1 MNTRFQK
8 IAMTTAVT
16 AALAGVSLPSQAIVV
31 GTAGEALLVPL
42 VVWSDIQNT
51 IIEVETPASVGW
63 EDVANLYT
71 APYTTPTNAA
81 LTLTPADPDL
91 AKTPD
96 GTARAAIHWFW
107 FDQYSIHR
115 LDDAVKVTPDD
126 IVQLNWKELSG
137 SAFNN
142 RLGYMVIVD
151 DKAYSTGGP
160 ATFSMFGD
168 AWLVGEIETP
178 IPVLPLNDGQDVAG
192 VGPTNSNNVVY
203 GESATGN
210 VPPTVSPM
218 ISGMRTSL
226 SDGNFTD
233 KTVFD
238 MKLSPRT
245 DWSLHV
251 IWLDQNRW
259 EVDPGWYED
268 DVYVNVYDTDENV
281 CSVNVDVPDELNVI
295 KWHPV
300 CDGLDANDA
309 SCQEQAEV
317 TSGYQSPWGWT
328 GTNYATWCEPVAGK
342 KYTGA
347 GMARYQL
354 PEYVD
359 NNSGT
364 VDSAGVAF
372 ALVSDAV
379 GIETPNDFDWETA
392 LAHDRGVMR

>member
-8 IAMTTAVT
+8 IAITTAVT

-31 GTAGEALLVPL
+31 GSAGEALLVPL
-42 VVWSDIQNT
+42 VVWSENQNT

-71 APYTTPTNAA
+71 APWTTPTNAA

-91 AKTPD
+91 TKTPD
-96 GTARAAIHWFW
+96 KTPRASIHWFW
-107 FDQYSIHR
+107 FDQYSDHKA
-115 LDDAVKVTPDD
+115 DDALPVTPDD
-126 IVQLNWKELSG
+126 IVQLNWKDLAG
-137 SAFNN
+137 NN
-142 RLGYMVIVD
+142 FRDKLGYMVIVD
-151 DKAYSTGGP
+151 DKAYSTGAP

-168 AWLVGEIETP
+168 AWLVGNIETP

-192 VGPTNSNNVVY
+192 VGPTNLNNVVY
-203 GESATGN
+203 GKSATGN
-210 VPPTVSPM
+210 TPPTVSPM

-226 SDGNFTD
+226 SDGNMTD

-245 DWSLHV
+245 AWSLHV

-259 EVDPGWYED
+259 EVDPNWEFE
-268 DVYVNVYDTDENV
+268 DVYVNVYDTDENA

-300 CDGLDANDA
+300 CAGKGDANDM
-309 SCQEQAEV
+309 SCISEAALA
-317 TSGYQSPWGWT
+317 GGGWGWT
-328 GTNYATWCEPVAGK
+328 GNNYATWCEPVSGK
-342 KYTGA
+342 TGYQGA

-379 GIETPNDFDWETA
+379 GLKKPNDFDFETA